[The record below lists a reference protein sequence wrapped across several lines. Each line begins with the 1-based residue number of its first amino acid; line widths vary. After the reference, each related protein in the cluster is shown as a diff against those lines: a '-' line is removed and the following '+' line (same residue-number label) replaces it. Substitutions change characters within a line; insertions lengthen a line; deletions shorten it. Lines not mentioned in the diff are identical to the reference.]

1 MAGSGVLALPGAMVG
16 TGWAGALLIFI
27 FTANACFSG
36 TRLGSCW
43 TILEERYEE
52 FQKEIRDPY
61 PSIGEKAVG
70 RWGRLVSIG
79 CICFTLYGA
88 GTVFIVLIAQL
99 LGSLLEDFTSEYL
112 GLCQW
117 MVIIAVFLI
126 PLTWLGSP
134 KDFWLIAVGA
144 LLSTVTAC
152 GLIMIQAMLDH
163 STFENLDYSD
173 SHLERK
179 QEKYS
184 KILASESYQNDISG
198 HYNENSTC
206 TLRKDWFHE
215 HNETIDAF
223 MGHLRPACG
232 IAYPPATAS
241 GTFKAFA
248 SIMFAFAGAST
259 FPTIQ
264 ADMKEKKKFNMA
276 AYIACIILGI
286 IYVPMGVLGYY
297 ALGDQAEANVV
308 LNLSPGPIRIVI
320 EIMLLLHLISAFP
333 ILINPPCLYFEQLF
347 KIPSEFNWKRCL
359 FRSTIVLCLLFIS
372 ESIPNFGSILDL
384 VGSCSVTLLT
394 FVFPPYFY
402 MKLCDSSKDNE
413 AWTQRKLPL
422 WERIYCWV
430 LIVVG
435 LVGGASATYTAITNV
450 FGASFSLPCYVKP
463 FIEGAGEIEV
473 SASH

>member
-1 MAGSGVLALPGAMVG
+1 M
-16 TGWAGALLIFI
+16 
-27 FTANACFSG
+27 
-36 TRLGSCW
+36 
-43 TILEERYEE
+43 
-52 FQKEIRDPY
+52 
-61 PSIGEKAVG
+61 
-70 RWGRLVSIG
+70 
-79 CICFTLYGA
+79 
-88 GTVFIVLIAQL
+88 
-99 LGSLLEDFTSEYL
+99 
-112 GLCQW
+112 
-117 MVIIAVFLI
+117 
-126 PLTWLGSP
+126 
-134 KDFWLIAVGA
+134 GA

-276 AYIACIILGI
+276 AYIACI
-286 IYVPMGVLGYY
+286 
-297 ALGDQAEANVV
+297 
-308 LNLSPGPIRIVI
+308 
-320 EIMLLLHLISAFP
+320 
-333 ILINPPCLYFEQLF
+333 
-347 KIPSEFNWKRCL
+347 
-359 FRSTIVLCLLFIS
+359 
-372 ESIPNFGSILDL
+372 
-384 VGSCSVTLLT
+384 
-394 FVFPPYFY
+394 
-402 MKLCDSSKDNE
+402 SK
-413 AWTQRKLPL
+413 
-422 WERIYCWV
+422 
-430 LIVVG
+430 
-435 LVGGASATYTAITNV
+435 
-450 FGASFSLPCYVKP
+450 
-463 FIEGAGEIEV
+463 
-473 SASH
+473 